1 MRILDRLFT
10 RRRHLP
16 EFAGLQDGVRR
27 RLTGA
32 CLELTEAEDRLA
44 ARLGLASPP
53 RLLLVDEETAVIL
66 DAGEREEVTPGVT
79 EARDRS

>member
-1 MRILDRLFT
+1 MRLLDRLFT
-10 RRRHLP
+10 RRRRLP
-16 EFAGLQDGVRR
+16 EFAGLPDGVRR

-32 CLELTEAEDRLA
+32 CIELTEAEDRMA

-66 DAGEREEVTPGVT
+66 AADERGEVSVSAAKSRG
-79 EARDRS
+79 RS